1 MPSSWRWCK
10 LRATRRR
17 AIQAGSL
24 AILSTAARRVTAAER
39 PRRILLRSSWQT
51 VNIGDIAHTPGLLA
65 TLERELPEVE
75 VTLWP
80 SSVAGGVEAMLRRR
94 FPQLRIATDR
104 AAIDA
109 AFDDCDL
116 LLHGSGPSLVAE
128 KDVARWQKTTG
139 KPFGI
144 YGITLP
150 RTQST
155 ATQPEAPDALA
166 STIDLLGSAAF
177 VYFRDT
183 PSLALARTLGCR
195 CPVMDFGPDGAFGTD
210 LRDDARADAFLAAN
224 GLEAGRFLCC
234 IPRLRYTPYWS
245 IPDKKRPFDPVKH
258 ARNEAMREHDHAPLR
273 EAITR
278 VVRETGLKV
287 LVCPEDQTQMAV
299 GRERLVERLP
309 DDVRRGVVWRPD
321 YWLTDEAA
329 STYRKSAGLF
339 GNEMHSP
346 IICIGNGVPAI
357 VCRFAEQTSKG
368 LMWRDIGLG
377 DWLFDLD
384 DENDVR
390 RIPNAVVE
398 MAQNPVASRQL
409 AAKARRFVVERQQ
422 AAMQT
427 IARVLAHEDDRR
439 QNEAVNTPGTEAS

>member
-1 MPSSWRWCK
+1 MPSSWRSA
-10 LRATRRR
+10 LPRATRRR
-17 AIQAGSL
+17 AIQAASL
-24 AILSTAARRVTAAER
+24 TLLAAAAGRAAAAER
-39 PRRILLRSSWQT
+39 PKRILLRSSWQT

-94 FPQLRIATDR
+94 FPRLRIATDP

-109 AFDDCDL
+109 AFADCDL

-128 KDVARWQKTTG
+128 KDLARWRDTTG
-139 KPFGI
+139 KPFGV

-150 RTQST
+150 RTAST
-155 ATQPEAPDALA
+155 ATTPASDEALA
-166 STIDLLGSAAF
+166 RTIDLLGEAEF

-210 LRDDARADAFLAAN
+210 LRDDARAEAFLAAN
-224 GLEAGRFLCC
+224 GLEAERFLCC

-258 ARNEAMREHDHAPLR
+258 ARNETLREHDHAPLR

-287 LVCPEDQTQMAV
+287 LVCPEDQTQMAL

-321 YWLTDEAA
+321 YWLTDEAL

-390 RIPNAVVE
+390 RLPDAVLE
-398 MAQNPVASRQL
+398 MAKNPVASRQL
-409 AAKARRFVVERQQ
+409 AAKARSFVVERQQ
-422 AAMQT
+422 AAMRT
-427 IARVLAHEDDRR
+427 IAKLLTDEE
-439 QNEAVNTPGTEAS
+439 NAS